1 MFPFQQN
8 EKSEFYD
15 LEIISMYGFFILSF
29 ITVLGVIVL
38 ALRFTVNNLC
48 DASNCLT

>member
-15 LEIISMYGFFILSF
+15 LEIISMYDFLVLSF
-29 ITVLGVIVL
+29 ITALGVIVL

-48 DASNCLT
+48 GASNCLT